1 MENQE
6 TQAEVVVEEQ
16 ATTATATPAV
26 EAAPAPEA
34 APAKKKKLNVGKGIL
49 VLVFFLLSLVATNFF
64 GYQSLL
70 KIPYIVGMIVWFVG
84 YCITAEKVGKI
95 VRTVGVALMAIYW
108 LVGLVENI
116 AVLGSEELKGEDEKM
131 RAYVMLLVRGFV
143 AFAMVAVLGLT
154 DWLPKARNLM
164 NTLGNILMLVLIIAN
179 LAAVI
184 VVCMYVDRFAFID
197 VVGLTFLALALKI
210 AKSAVIEAR
219 E

>member
-49 VLVFFLLSLVATNFF
+49 VLVFFLLSFLHWNFSAYQQLFGLVNLVA
-64 GYQSLL
+64 
-70 KIPYIVGMIVWFVG
+70 VVVWFVG

-108 LVGLVENI
+108 LSSVFENI
-116 AVLGSEELKGEDEKM
+116 LLIMDE
-131 RAYVMLLVRGFV
+131 ADEALAWVVVLVRTLLAV
-143 AFAMVAVLGLT
+143 TMVVVLALT
-154 DWLPKARNLM
+154 DWLPKARNAM
-164 NTLGNILMLVLIIAN
+164 NQLGNTLMLVLILLNVVATIFIA
-179 LAAVI
+179 LSLRA
-184 VVCMYVDRFAFID
+184 YFAIFD
-197 VVGLTFLALALKI
+197 LVGYTFLALALKI

>member
-16 ATTATATPAV
+16 TTTATANPAV

-49 VLVFFLLSLVATNFF
+49 VLVFFLLSLVAFDYIF
-64 GYQSLL
+64 PFIPWQYML
-70 KIPYIVGMIVWFVG
+70 KIPYFVGLVVWFVG

-95 VRTVGVALMAIYW
+95 VRTVGVGLMAIYW
-108 LVGLVENI
+108 IAGIVGTLGVAFEDEESMLGWVMI
-116 AVLGSEELKGEDEKM
+116 AVRSLFAL
-131 RAYVMLLVRGFV
+131 
-143 AFAMVAVLGLT
+143 AMVAVLALT
-154 DWLPKARNLM
+154 DWLPKARNAM
-164 NTLGNILMLVLIIAN
+164 NKLGNILMLLLIIVN
-179 LAAVI
+179 VVTVI
-184 VVCMYVDRFAFID
+184 CGCMTVATFMFFDL
-197 VVGLTFLALALKI
+197 VGYTFLALGLKI

>member
-49 VLVFFLLSLVATNFF
+49 VLVFFLLSLLAWPVLISQYYAALPYAVAA
-64 GYQSLL
+64 
-70 KIPYIVGMIVWFVG
+70 IIWFVG

-95 VRTVGVALMAIYW
+95 VRTVGVGLMAIYW
-108 LVGLVENI
+108 LLSAYESLSILLTADVE
-116 AVLGSEELKGEDEKM
+116 GSELGYTFIAI
-131 RAYVMLLVRGFV
+131 RALIAL
-143 AFAMVAVLGLT
+143 AMVVVLGLT

-164 NTLGNILMLVLIIAN
+164 NTLGNVLMLVLIIFN
-179 LAAVI
+179 VVT
-184 VVCMYVDRFAFID
+184 VVCGAMTVATFMFFDL
-197 VVGLTFLALALKI
+197 VGFTFLALALKI

>member
-49 VLVFFLLSLVATNFF
+49 VLVFFLLSLLSFDYIF
-64 GYQSLL
+64 PFIPWQYLL
-70 KIPYIVGMIVWFVG
+70 KVPYFVGLVVWFVG

-95 VRTVGVALMAIYW
+95 VRTVGVGLMAIYW
-108 LVGLVENI
+108 IAGLVGAIGV
-116 AVLGSEELKGEDEKM
+116 AFEDEDT
-131 RAYVMLLVRGFV
+131 MLGWLMIFARSFI
-143 AFAMVAVLGLT
+143 ALAMVAVLALT

-164 NTLGNILMLVLIIAN
+164 NTLGNVLMLILIIVN
-179 LAAVI
+179 VVTVI
-184 VVCMYVDRFAFID
+184 CGAMTVATFMFFDL
-197 VVGLTFLALALKI
+197 VGYTFLALSLKI